1 MARRVFRLDEGEVPD
16 LEGFATKFR
25 RKIMYAGA
33 KVVALKAR
41 QLAPD
46 SGIKRKGKLKRTI
59 KYGAQDWGWEGYV
72 KTKAP
77 HAHLVH
83 DGTEPHQILARTKES
98 ARAGWMWYRGST
110 LWPVRHPGAKAQPFL
125 DDAAEQTK
133 GEIEKAMQEKAL
145 EVAQEIAEG
154 K

>member
-1 MARRVFRLDEGEVPD
+1 MPRHQYRLDQGEVPD

-25 RKIMYAGA
+25 RKIMYAA
-33 KVVALKAR
+33 SKVVALKAR
-41 QLAPD
+41 VLAPD
-46 SGIKRKGKLKRTI
+46 SGIARKGKLKRTI
-59 KYGAQDWGWEGYV
+59 RYGAQDRGWEGYV

-133 GEIEKAMQEKAL
+133 GEIEKTMQEKAL